1 MKKTT
6 ILTVLAV
13 AAGLLMTS
21 CNNKSVKVESNL
33 DSISYAAGIVNSYG
47 LTPYL
52 SEKMEIDTTYMDEVI
67 RGIKEASGAK
77 SEKEKAYLAGLQI
90 GSQIQSQ
97 IPYMNESIFSS
108 DTLTKIDEKLF
119 YEAFFASLKKDSLMM
134 NVEDASSFIK
144 AERDKRNVAEM
155 EKLYGSNKQAGIA
168 FLNNNKTQEGV
179 VETASGLQYKIV
191 KMGNGAKPLATDRVK
206 VNYHGTLID
215 GTVFDSSVERGTPAE
230 FGLNQVIQGW
240 TEGLQL
246 MPVGS
251 KFTFYVPYQLGYNDR
266 ESGSIKPYS
275 TLIFD
280 VELLEIVKK

>member
-33 DSISYAAGIVNSYG
+33 DSISYAAGIVKSYG

-108 DTLTKIDEKLF
+108 DTLTKIDENIF
-119 YEAFFASLKKDSLMM
+119 YEAFFASLKKDSVMM

-168 FLNNNKTQEGV
+168 FLKDNKSQEGV
-179 VETASGLQYKIV
+179 VETASGLQYKVV

>member
-1 MKKTT
+1 MKKTA

-13 AAGLLMTS
+13 VTSLFITS
-21 CNNKSVKVESNL
+21 CNNKSVKIESNL
-33 DSISYAAGIVNSYG
+33 DSISYAAGVVNSYG

-52 SEKMEIDTTYMDEVI
+52 SERMNIDTTYIDEII
-67 RGIKEASGAK
+67 RGIKEASGEK

-97 IPYMNESIFSS
+97 IPNMNESIFSS
-108 DTLTKIDEKLF
+108 DTLTKIDEKIF
-119 YEAFFASLKKDSLMM
+119 YAAFIASLKKDSVIM

-144 AERDKRNVAEM
+144 AEREKRNIAQM
-155 EKLYGSNKQAGIA
+155 EKLYGANKQAGVA
-168 FLNNNKTQEGV
+168 FLENNKTQEGV
-179 VETASGLQYKIV
+179 VVTASGLQYKVV

-230 FGLNQVIQGW
+230 FALDRVIAGW

-251 KFTFYVPYQLGYNDR
+251 KFTFYVPCQLGYNDR
-266 ESGSIKPYS
+266 EAGEIKPFS

-280 VELLEIVKK
+280 IELLEIVKK

>member
-179 VETASGLQYKIV
+179 VETASGLQYKVV

>member
-1 MKKTT
+1 MKKTA

-179 VETASGLQYKIV
+179 VETASGLQYKVV

>member
-13 AAGLLMTS
+13 AVGLLMTS

-108 DTLTKIDEKLF
+108 DTLTKIDENIF
-119 YEAFFASLKKDSLMM
+119 YEAFFASLKKDSVMM

-155 EKLYGSNKQAGIA
+155 EKLYGSNKQVGIA
-168 FLNNNKTQEGV
+168 FLKDNKSQEGV
-179 VETASGLQYKIV
+179 VETASGLQYKVV

>member
-1 MKKTT
+1 MKKTA

-108 DTLTKIDEKLF
+108 DTLTKIDENIF
-119 YEAFFASLKKDSLMM
+119 YEAFFASLKKDSVMM

-179 VETASGLQYKIV
+179 VETASGLQYKVV

>member
-1 MKKTT
+1 MKKTA

-13 AAGLLMTS
+13 ATGLLMTS

-179 VETASGLQYKIV
+179 VETASGLQYKVV

>member
-1 MKKTT
+1 
-6 ILTVLAV
+6 
-13 AAGLLMTS
+13 
-21 CNNKSVKVESNL
+21 
-33 DSISYAAGIVNSYG
+33 
-47 LTPYL
+47 
-52 SEKMEIDTTYMDEVI
+52 
-67 RGIKEASGAK
+67 
-77 SEKEKAYLAGLQI
+77 
-90 GSQIQSQ
+90 
-97 IPYMNESIFSS
+97 MNESIFSS
-108 DTLTKIDEKLF
+108 DTLTKIDENIF
-119 YEAFFASLKKDSLMM
+119 YEAFFASLKKDSVMM

-179 VETASGLQYKIV
+179 VETASGLQYKVV

>member
-108 DTLTKIDEKLF
+108 DTLTKIDENIF
-119 YEAFFASLKKDSLMM
+119 YEAFFASLKKDSVMM

-179 VETASGLQYKIV
+179 VETASGLQYKVV